1 MNISHKLIQATD
13 NKGAFMKRYETL
25 VDPVSERTCWD
36 DNNDYYFQYFTQV
49 WGAPKRKAIDLQ
61 STWPMQ

>member
-25 VDPVSERTCWD
+25 VDPVSERTC
-36 DNNDYYFQYFTQV
+36 
-49 WGAPKRKAIDLQ
+49 
-61 STWPMQ
+61 